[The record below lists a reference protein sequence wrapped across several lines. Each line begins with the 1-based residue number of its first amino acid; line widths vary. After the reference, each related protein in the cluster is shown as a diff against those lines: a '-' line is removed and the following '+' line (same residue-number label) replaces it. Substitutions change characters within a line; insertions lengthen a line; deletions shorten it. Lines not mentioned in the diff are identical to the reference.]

1 MLKRKLIDYLPIAER
16 NVAEFEAILT
26 TAEQPEL
33 STLWDAIY
41 NAQNDQFIVDATEYG
56 VSRWEKILGIVPK
69 STDSLDV
76 RRFSVL
82 TRINEQLPFT
92 LTTLKEQL
100 KTLCGEDGY
109 EVKLDATNYILSV
122 RIALT
127 VRSSFEDVELL
138 LKRIVPANLVVD
150 LSLKYNQHNAISA
163 YTHEG
168 LRNFTH
174 EQLRNGVV

>member
-1 MLKRKLIDYLPIAER
+1 MFERRLIDYLPVAER
-16 NVAEFEAILT
+16 NIAEFDAILT

-33 STLWDAIY
+33 SALWDAVY

-82 TRINEQLPFT
+82 TRLTEQLPFT
-92 LTTLKEQL
+92 LTTLKEKL
-100 KTLCGEDGY
+100 KSLCGEDGY
-109 EVKLDATNYILSV
+109 EVSLNAEKYILSV

-138 LKRIVPANLVVD
+138 LKRIVPANLIVD
-150 LSLKYNQHNAISA
+150 LSLKYNQHDAISE
-163 YTHEG
+163 YTHKG
-168 LRNFTH
+168 LQVFTH